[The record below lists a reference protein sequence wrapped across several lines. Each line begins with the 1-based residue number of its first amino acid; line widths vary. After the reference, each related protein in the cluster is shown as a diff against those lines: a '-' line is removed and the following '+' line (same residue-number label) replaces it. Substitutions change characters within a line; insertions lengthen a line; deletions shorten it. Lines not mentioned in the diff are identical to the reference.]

1 MTQDNGKLRVKDP
14 LQKFYREGLVEN
26 PAHREFIQ
34 HRETALLCIDFQYLD
49 AAPGYGV
56 FKDADSAGIPHE
68 YQAYYFRTLQERVLP
83 NTQRLQRAF
92 REAGL
97 EVIHTRI
104 QALTQDGRD
113 RSKGHKRLNLLA
125 QPGSKEAE
133 FLEVVAPVGDEIVI
147 NKTASGVFS
156 STNLHYVL
164 NNMGIDGL
172 FVAGVYTNECVETTV
187 RAASDLGYLVTMVED
202 ACTTVTEDLHR
213 ASIATLR
220 NRYARIMSTDE
231 AIADIRRA
239 LGNGSEAPPG
249 ERPVALSAE

>member
-1 MTQDNGKLRVKDP
+1 MKDEKQKLQVKDP
-14 LQKFYREGLVEN
+14 LQKFYREGLVDN
-26 PAHREFIQ
+26 PAHQEFIE
-34 HRETALLCIDFQYLD
+34 HRDTALLCIDFQYLD

-56 FKDADSAGIPHE
+56 FRDVDSAGIPRE
-68 YQAYYFRTLQERVLP
+68 YQEYYFRTLQERVLP
-83 NTQRLQRAF
+83 NTQRLQQAF
-92 REAGL
+92 REARL

-125 QPGSKEAE
+125 RPGSREAD
-133 FLEVVAPVGDEIVI
+133 FLEAVAPVGDEIVI

-187 RAASDLGYLVTMVED
+187 RAASDLGYLVTLIED

-213 ASIATLR
+213 ASLATLR
-220 NRYARIMSTDE
+220 NRYARIMSTEE
-231 AIADIRRA
+231 AIAEIQSA
-239 LGNGSEAPPG
+239 LHLQIGRGGKSD
-249 ERPVALSAE
+249 PVAT